1 MSSKPVVLSEVYNAS
16 NLHQIPVFFLSRVLS
31 SGEVGDWKNNFS
43 DTQSKQMDELFQ
55 DKLAGTNLGARLKYD
70 LYCQ

>member
-1 MSSKPVVLSEVYNAS
+1 MCSCGSVAEHIYNAS

-70 LYCQ
+70 L